1 MSYAFVAIG
10 LFALLLGGEI
20 LIRGAVG
27 LSSRLKLSPVL
38 IGVVIVGFG
47 TSLPELAVGVDA
59 VLKGSP
65 GLALGNAIGS
75 NIANIL
81 FILATAAL
89 ITPFVRSSRALFP
102 DGVILMVVS
111 LGVLSLGFQGQILP
125 WQGAVM
131 VTILVCYM
139 TGEAIYAHRKR
150 KSLKLSESGDT
161 SNVDDADAETYKSS
175 TAKPMQ
181 LIYAL
186 PCIVLGLIGLVIGA
200 NYLIDGAS
208 QIARDYNIPEEV
220 IGLSV
225 LAVGTSLP
233 ELASAVMAAMR
244 GHSGLAYGNIFGSN
258 LFNLLGIL
266 GVSAMVGT
274 LTFPE
279 QVLIV
284 DGLVMITATG
294 VMLFFFATGKGLSR
308 IEGALMLLT
317 YAAYI
322 TLRYTFL

>member
-131 VTILVCYM
+131 VTILACYM

-150 KSLKLSESGDT
+150 KSLKLSESGDMP
-161 SNVDDADAETYKSS
+161 SVDDADAETYKSS